1 MLEGTIQYLLIYS
14 PQLESLSP
22 VLTKRNANDGCVKCF
37 GNVKQILTRCS
48 LSSFRKMHNIF
59 SYICFTNS
67 VENFTAKRGFSVNT
81 ISCFHNRE
89 R

>member
-37 GNVKQILTRCS
+37 GNVKQILALPYQVSAKCTKFS
-48 LSSFRKMHNIF
+48 LTFVLLIAWKILWQTVVPLSSGLSSPK
-59 SYICFTNS
+59 Y
-67 VENFTAKRGFSVNT
+67 
-81 ISCFHNRE
+81 
-89 R
+89 

>member
-1 MLEGTIQYLLIYS
+1 MGTIQYLLIYS
-14 PQLESLSP
+14 LQLESVSP

-59 SYICFTNS
+59 SYICFTNR
-67 VENFTAKRGFSVNT
+67 VEHFMVNVVLSVNT
-81 ISCFHNRE
+81 IYIK
-89 R
+89 